1 MQKYTVLY
9 VDDEEINLRVFR
21 NTFRRDFNILTAQ
34 SAMEGIKLLQT
45 NVVNIVITDQ
55 RMPEITGV
63 EFLKMINDMFPQIPP
78 NRLMLSGFSK
88 TEDIDKAFQNYKLFQ
103 FILKP
108 WDAEELKAII
118 INAIDH
124 GAER

>member
-1 MQKYTVLY
+1 MHKYTVLY

-108 WDAEELKAII
+108 WDADELKAII
-118 INAIDH
+118 LNAINH

>member
-1 MQKYTVLY
+1 MHKYTVLY

-34 SAMEGIKLLQT
+34 SAMEGIKLLQD

-63 EFLKMINDMFPQIPP
+63 EFLKMINDMFPEIPP

-88 TEDIDKAFQNYKLFQ
+88 TEDIDRAFQNYKLFQ

-108 WDAEELKAII
+108 WDAEELKTII
-118 INAIDH
+118 LNAIEH

>member
-1 MQKYTVLY
+1 MHKYTVLY

-88 TEDIDKAFQNYKLFQ
+88 TEDIDTAFQNYKLFQ

-118 INAIDH
+118 LNAIDH